1 MNQLFNIELAE
12 KYFPK
17 ILSALPTTLMIVFV
31 ATIIGLVLGA
41 LIAMIRI
48 EKVPVLSQLS
58 AVFVS
63 FIRGTPILVQL
74 FIVFYGLPEMLKMI
88 GLDIRY
94 LDKMYYLY
102 VTYGLNT
109 AAFQSETIRAAILS
123 VPQNQLEASLASGL
137 TKQQAY
143 LKVILPQAIKVAV
156 PSFGTATISLL
167 QDTSLAFTIGVLDV
181 IGRAQALGAVTM
193 HIFEGYVD
201 AAIIFVLCSIVLEL
215 LFKWIEKKTNY
226 DLVASRRRVNLFNRK
241 KKSKVDQVHS
251 SQKASQT
258 IVTKKT
264 LSEEVL

>member
-17 ILSALPTTLMIVFV
+17 ILSALPTTLLIVFV

-48 EKVPVLSQLS
+48 EKVPVLTQLS

-74 FIVFYGLPEMLKMI
+74 FIVFYGLPEVLKMM
-88 GLDIRY
+88 GLDISE
-94 LDKMYYLY
+94 LNKMYYLY

-123 VPQNQLEASLASGL
+123 VPEHQLEASLASGL

-143 LKVILPQAIKVAV
+143 LKVILPQAIQVAV

-201 AAIIFVLCSIVLEL
+201 AALIFIVCSILLEL
-215 LFKWIEKKTNY
+215 FFKWIERKTSYDAVTQQSKKAISKRKNRLKTNL
-226 DLVASRRRVNLFNRK
+226 DHL
-241 KKSKVDQVHS
+241 
-251 SQKASQT
+251 SQETTQPVVVKT
-258 IVTKKT
+258 T
-264 LSEEVL
+264 LSEELL

>member
-17 ILSALPTTLMIVFV
+17 ILSALPTTLLIVFV

-48 EKVPVLSQLS
+48 EKVPVLTQLS

-74 FIVFYGLPEMLKMI
+74 FIVFYGLPEVLKMM
-88 GLDIRY
+88 GLDISE
-94 LDKMYYLY
+94 LNKMYYLY

-123 VPQNQLEASLASGL
+123 VPEHQLEASLASGL

-143 LKVILPQAIKVAV
+143 LKVILPQAIQVAV
-156 PSFGTATISLL
+156 PSFGTATISLT
-167 QDTSLAFTIGVLDV
+167 QDTSLAQIGVLDV
-181 IGRAQALGAVTM
+181 IGRAQTLGAVTM

-201 AAIIFVLCSIVLEL
+201 AALIFIVCSILLEL
-215 LFKWIEKKTNY
+215 FFKWIERKTSYDAVTRQSKMAISKRKNRLKTNL
-226 DLVASRRRVNLFNRK
+226 DHL
-241 KKSKVDQVHS
+241 
-251 SQKASQT
+251 SQETTQPVVVKT
-258 IVTKKT
+258 T
-264 LSEEVL
+264 LSEELL